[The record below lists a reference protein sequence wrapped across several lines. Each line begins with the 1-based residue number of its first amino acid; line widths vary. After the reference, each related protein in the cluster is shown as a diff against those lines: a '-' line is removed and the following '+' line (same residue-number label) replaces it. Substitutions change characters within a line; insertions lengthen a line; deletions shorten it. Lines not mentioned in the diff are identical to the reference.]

1 MRFRLRPTVA
11 ALAAGTA
18 AAPVSAAFAS
28 AATGPSEAE
37 MLVKIADT
45 TAISDL
51 AYREDGYLS
60 DVIGRASAAHRRM
73 APPLHTSWTACAPSG
88 SRADS
93 NR

>member
-11 ALAAGTA
+11 VLAAGIA
-18 AAPVSAAFAS
+18 AGPVSAAFAS

-60 DVIGRASAAHRRM
+60 DVGPR
-73 APPLHTSWTACAPSG
+73 LSG
-88 SRADS
+88 SSQDAAAVAYVVDRMRSRSDS
-93 NR
+93 DR